1 MNETYCKMGL
11 EVFHRPC
18 NNIWIMIMVQVVF
31 HIDAEEKAR
40 LGLALNNTTN
50 LLKEIGDDGSG
61 VALVLNG
68 PGAKLMTGDM
78 DLDLSSTIERLSK
91 KGVKFYVCNN
101 SLTHFEIEPGA
112 LHKSCEVVKAGVLKL
127 VELQAGGYAYVKP

>member
-1 MNETYCKMGL
+1 
-11 EVFHRPC
+11 
-18 NNIWIMIMVQVVF
+18 MVKVVF
-31 HIDAEEKAR
+31 HIDAEETAR
-40 LGLALNNTTN
+40 LKLALNNTTN

-78 DLDLSSTIERLSK
+78 DIDLSSTVERLSR

-101 SLTHFEIEPGA
+101 SVTHFEIEKGL
-112 LHKSCEVVKAGVLKL
+112 LHGSCEVVKAGVLKL

>member
-1 MNETYCKMGL
+1 
-11 EVFHRPC
+11 
-18 NNIWIMIMVQVVF
+18 MVKVVF

-40 LGLALNNTTN
+40 LGLALNNITN

-68 PGAKLMTGDM
+68 PGAKLMAGDM
-78 DLDLSSTIERLSK
+78 DIDLNATIERLSK

-101 SLTHFEIEPGA
+101 SLTHFEIEKSF
-112 LHKSCEVVKAGVLKL
+112 LHRSCEVVKAGVLKL